1 MKGKRSPVH
10 RTLRR
15 LAKLV
20 RLRFV
25 AGMSTGEIMRQMK
38 SGADRKTLVAV
49 ACLDLKDQE
58 FEAAIASED
67 PALRS
72 DLWVLRRSAY
82 YILKLAA

>member
-1 MKGKRSPVH
+1 MKGKRSSVQ
-10 RTLRR
+10 RTLRK

-25 AGMSTGEIMRQMK
+25 AGKSTGEIMKQMK
-38 SGADRKTLVAV
+38 TGADRKTLVAV
-49 ACLDLKDQE
+49 ACLDLKDQD

-72 DLWVLRRSAY
+72 DLWVLRRNAY
-82 YILKLAA
+82 YLLKFAN